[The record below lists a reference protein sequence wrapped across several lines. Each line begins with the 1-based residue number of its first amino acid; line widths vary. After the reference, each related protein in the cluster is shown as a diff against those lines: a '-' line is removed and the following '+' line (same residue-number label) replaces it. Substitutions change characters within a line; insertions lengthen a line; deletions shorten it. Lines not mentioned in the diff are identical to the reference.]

1 MAYVY
6 RHIRLDKNE
15 PFYIG
20 IGNDSNY
27 RRAKSKDNRNKDW
40 HTVVDNCQ
48 FDIEILVD
56 NIDYEFAKKK
66 EKEFVRLYGRLDL
79 GTGILVNR
87 TDGGQ
92 GNVNWSEEN
101 RKKLG
106 ERQRGKK
113 ASEETRRRLSESHKG
128 YKPTPQALEN
138 MRLAQK
144 GKVISRETR
153 EKMASKLR
161 GRKLP
166 DWQRKILSEAAMGK
180 RVEWCHRP
188 ITQLSVDGDVIKEFE
203 SMAAASRE
211 LKIQRANI
219 HKVVSGE
226 RMVAGGFHFKY
237 KNK

>member
-20 IGNDSNY
+20 IGNDVNY
-27 RRAKSKDNRNKDW
+27 RRSKSKCNRNNDW
-40 HTVVDNCQ
+40 HRVVTNSKYDV
-48 FDIEILVD
+48 EIIVD
-56 NIDYEFAKKK
+56 NINYDFAKEK
-66 EKEFVRLYGRLDL
+66 EKEFIRLYGRIDL
-79 GTGILVNR
+79 ETGTLVNR

-101 RKKLG
+101 RRKFG
-106 ERQRGKK
+106 EKRRGKR

-138 MRLAQK
+138 MRRAQK
-144 GKVISRETR
+144 GKAISAETR

-166 DWQRKILSEAAMGK
+166 DWQRKILSDAAMGK

-188 ITQLSVDGDVIKEFE
+188 INQLSLSGEVISAFE
-203 SMAAASRE
+203 SITAAAKE
-211 LKIQRANI
+211 LKIQKSNI

-226 RMVAGGFHFKY
+226 RKTAGGFHFKY
-237 KNK
+237 KSV